1 MPRKKEDLK
10 LAWLQKSEEEKTLI
24 RKKDAERK
32 RLARAKNGIK
42 KRSEMTPQELDVA
55 RTKDRRLK
63 REKRKE
69 MSEEEKKVVQAKDRL
84 RKSEKTQVK
93 LTNVT
98 KSRQETQ
105 KIDLKLDLKEKKK
118 LLQMSNNCK
127 IQTKI
132 RANRTEQEAEE
143 VNVDLVIRNR
153 RMRSSMSRV
162 AKILAALKAKEGM
175 REYRKFGYLREY
187 KQRKR
192 RDLYDPNSGKYIYSP
207 ISEYWKKKKEKET
220 KEERKHRLKVMNKLR
235 VERHR
240 EKVKK
245 KLLEPLI
252 MENNE
257 ILDISGMC
265 AVFK

>member
-105 KIDLKLDLKEKKK
+105 NIDLKLDLKEKKK
-118 LLQMSNNCK
+118 LL
-127 IQTKI
+127 
-132 RANRTEQEAEE
+132 
-143 VNVDLVIRNR
+143 
-153 RMRSSMSRV
+153 
-162 AKILAALKAKEGM
+162 
-175 REYRKFGYLREY
+175 
-187 KQRKR
+187 
-192 RDLYDPNSGKYIYSP
+192 
-207 ISEYWKKKKEKET
+207 
-220 KEERKHRLKVMNKLR
+220 
-235 VERHR
+235 
-240 EKVKK
+240 
-245 KLLEPLI
+245 
-252 MENNE
+252 
-257 ILDISGMC
+257 
-265 AVFK
+265 

>member
-1 MPRKKEDLK
+1 MPRKKEDLA

-24 RKKDAERK
+24 RQKNAERM

-42 KRSEMTPQELDVA
+42 KRSEMTPQELVMV

-63 REKRKE
+63 KEKRKE

-235 VERHR
+235 VERH
-240 EKVKK
+240 
-245 KLLEPLI
+245 
-252 MENNE
+252 
-257 ILDISGMC
+257 
-265 AVFK
+265 

>member
-1 MPRKKEDLK
+1 M
-10 LAWLQKSEEEKTLI
+10 
-24 RKKDAERK
+24 
-32 RLARAKNGIK
+32 GK

-132 RANRTEQEAEE
+132 RANRTEQEA
-143 VNVDLVIRNR
+143 
-153 RMRSSMSRV
+153 
-162 AKILAALKAKEGM
+162 
-175 REYRKFGYLREY
+175 
-187 KQRKR
+187 
-192 RDLYDPNSGKYIYSP
+192 
-207 ISEYWKKKKEKET
+207 
-220 KEERKHRLKVMNKLR
+220 H
-235 VERHR
+235 
-240 EKVKK
+240 
-245 KLLEPLI
+245 
-252 MENNE
+252 
-257 ILDISGMC
+257 
-265 AVFK
+265 